1 MSSLSFTYSGNIYDA
16 APAGQKDFPL
26 TTSGG
31 QDIPYLQKDH
41 IHLYI
46 SDDDG
51 DTWVEQTR
59 PAQWDFVNSGTTC
72 RLVTGISSGDWVRV
86 QRITPASVSYVTF
99 QASSLLTA
107 EQLNAFTLFNTYLIQ
122 EQFDLS
128 QTAALESATAAT
140 TAADAAVAAESEATA
155 AIAEAAAAMA
165 AASGVAA
172 SAAAAEQAA
181 AQASAIS
188 GFAVGLIFGASATPP
203 RPMAGFE
210 VLLIPENAAFSVG
223 KPGQIPFGVGPVLSP
238 GAAFSGI
245 NRSDYFPIHHASG
258 SFC

>member
-41 IHLYI
+41 IHVYI

-51 DTWVEQTR
+51 DTWVEQSR

-155 AIAEAAAAMA
+155 AIAEAAAATA
-165 AASGVAA
+165 AATAVTTTANSA
-172 SAAAAEQAA
+172 SAAAEAAVQIATAA
-181 AQASAIS
+181 AVPQSPIQ
-188 GFAVGLIFGASATPP
+188 
-203 RPMAGFE
+203 
-210 VLLIPENAAFSVG
+210 VLEPLGVLVNAAFSVG
-223 KPGQIPFGVGPVLSP
+223 RPGAIPFGVGPVLTP
-238 GAAFSGI
+238 GTAFSGI
-245 NRSDYFPIHHASG
+245 SQSDYYPIHHASG